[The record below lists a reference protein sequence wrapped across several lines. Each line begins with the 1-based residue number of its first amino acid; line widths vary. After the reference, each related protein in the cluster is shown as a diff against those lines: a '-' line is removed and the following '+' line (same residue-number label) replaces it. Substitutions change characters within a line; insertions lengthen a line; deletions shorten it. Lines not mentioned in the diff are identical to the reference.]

1 MLKIFLMWVA
11 FIPVP
16 IINGT
21 LRESWYKAKVGEFG
35 ANVIGFLVL
44 SIFFLIYTY
53 LFFKNDLGSLGT
65 SRLFL
70 MGGIWLGLTL
80 VFEFG
85 MGFMGGRSW
94 NYMLADYNL
103 FKGRLWP
110 LVLIIIFFAPLIIKQ
125 IIK

>member
-21 LRESWYKAKVGEFG
+21 LRESWYKAKVGELG

-44 SIFFLIYTY
+44 SVFFLIYTY
-53 LFFKNDLGSLGT
+53 LFFKNELGSFST

-80 VFEFG
+80 VFEFAIG
-85 MGFMGGRSW
+85 LMGGRSW
-94 NYMLADYNL
+94 RYMLADYNL

-110 LVLIIIFFAPLIIKQ
+110 LVLVIIFFAPFIIKQ
-125 IIK
+125 VTK